1 MEIFL
6 SHSSKDL
13 NLVNTVKKA
22 LGLLDYHTIVYED
35 LPENLK
41 PGKDLDNIG
50 NLINQSHL
58 VFLFLTNNVIS
69 LKYTSA
75 WVQYEDHV
83 ASIFKKPVLVFE
95 EQLPVSPPS
104 FPILY
109 FTDVIPWTGN
119 TTDPMKIQE
128 IAKSFRSSGAVVRAV
143 AGGAVGAIFGPI
155 GALLGALVGLASTP
169 QTPLQKI
176 PIITCPNPNCKRMF
190 RYWGNDN
197 TFFYCPNCLTEWLYK
212 GRS

>member
-6 SHSSKDL
+6 SHSRKDL
-13 NLVNTVKKA
+13 NLVDTVKKA

-41 PGKDLDNIG
+41 PGKDLDNIR
-50 NLINQSHL
+50 NLISQSQL
-58 VFLFLTNNVIS
+58 VFLFLTNNVVS
-69 LKYTSA
+69 LKHTLT

-83 ASIFKKPVLVFE
+83 ASMYNKPVIVFQ
-95 EQLPVSPPS
+95 EQLPVSTTS

-109 FTDVIPWTGN
+109 FTDVISWTGL
-119 TTDPMKIQE
+119 TADPMKIQE
-128 IAKSFRSSGAVVRAV
+128 IAKSFSSSGAVVRAV
-143 AGGAVGAIFGPI
+143 AGGAIGAIFGPI

-169 QTPLQKI
+169 QNPLQNI
-176 PIITCPNPNCKRMF
+176 PTVTCPNCKYTF
-190 RYWGNDN
+190 RYWGNEN
-197 TFFYCPNCLTEWLYK
+197 TLFYCPNCLKEWLYK

>member
-6 SHSSKDL
+6 SHSRKDL

-35 LPENLK
+35 LPENLR
-41 PGKDLDNIG
+41 PGKDLDNIR
-50 NLINQSHL
+50 NLISQSQL
-58 VFLFLTNNVIS
+58 VFLFLTSNVIS
-69 LKYTSA
+69 LKHTLT

-83 ASIFKKPVLVFE
+83 ASMSNKPVIVFQ
-95 EQLPVSPPS
+95 EQLPVSTTS

-109 FTDVIPWTGN
+109 FTDVISWVGPSA
-119 TTDPMKIQE
+119 DPMKIQE

-143 AGGAVGAIFGPI
+143 AGGAIGAIFGPI

-169 QTPLQKI
+169 QNPLQNI
-176 PIITCPNPNCKRMF
+176 PTVKCPNCKYTF
-190 RYWGNDN
+190 RYWGNEN
-197 TFFYCPNCLTEWLYK
+197 TLFYCPNCLKEWLYK

>member
-6 SHSSKDL
+6 SHSRKDL

-41 PGKDLDNIG
+41 PGKDLDNIR
-50 NLINQSHL
+50 NLINRSQL

-69 LKYTSA
+69 LKHTLT

-83 ASIFKKPVLVFE
+83 ASMFNKPVIVFQ
-95 EQLPVSPPS
+95 EQLPVSKTT

-109 FTDVIPWTGN
+109 FTDVISWTGVSA
-119 TTDPMKIQE
+119 DPMKIQE
-128 IAKSFRSSGAVVRAV
+128 IAKSFGSSGAVVRAV

-155 GALLGALVGLASTP
+155 GSLLGALVGLASTP
-169 QTPLQKI
+169 QNPLQNVPKV
-176 PIITCPNPNCKRMF
+176 TCPNCKYTF
-190 RYWGNDN
+190 RYWGNEN
-197 TFFYCPNCLTEWLYK
+197 TLFYCPNCLMQWLYK

>member
-1 MEIFL
+1 MEVFL
-6 SHSSKDL
+6 SHSRKDL
-13 NLVNTVKKA
+13 NLVGTVRKA

-41 PGKDLDNIG
+41 PGKDLDNIR
-50 NLINQSHL
+50 NLINQSQL

-69 LKYTSA
+69 LKHTLT

-83 ASIFKKPVLVFE
+83 ASMFNKPVIVFQ
-95 EQLPVSPPS
+95 EQLPVSSTS

-109 FTDVIPWTGN
+109 FTDVISWTGVSA
-119 TTDPMKIQE
+119 DSMKIQE
-128 IAKSFRSSGAVVRAV
+128 IAKSFGSSGAVVRAV

-169 QTPLQKI
+169 QNPLQNL
-176 PIITCPNPNCKRMF
+176 PTVTCPNCKYTF
-190 RYWGNDN
+190 RYWGNEN
-197 TFFYCPNCLTEWLYK
+197 TLFYCPNCLMEWLYK

>member
-6 SHSSKDL
+6 SHSRKDL

-41 PGKDLDNIG
+41 PGKDLDNIR
-50 NLINQSHL
+50 NLINRSQL

-69 LKYTSA
+69 LKHTLT

-83 ASIFKKPVLVFE
+83 ASMFNKPVIVFQ
-95 EQLPVSPPS
+95 EQLPVSKTT

-109 FTDVIPWTGN
+109 FTDVISWTGVSA
-119 TTDPMKIQE
+119 DPMKIQE
-128 IAKSFRSSGAVVRAV
+128 IAKSFGSSGAVVRAV

-155 GALLGALVGLASTP
+155 GSLLGALVGLASTP
-169 QTPLQKI
+169 QNPLQNV
-176 PIITCPNPNCKRMF
+176 PTVTCPNCKYTF
-190 RYWGNDN
+190 RYWGNEN
-197 TFFYCPNCLTEWLYK
+197 TMFYCPNCLMEWLYK

>member
-1 MEIFL
+1 MEVFL
-6 SHSSKDL
+6 SHSRKDL

-35 LPENLK
+35 LPENLRA
-41 PGKDLDNIG
+41 GKDLDNIR
-50 NLINQSHL
+50 NLINQSQL

-69 LKYTSA
+69 LKHTLT

-83 ASIFKKPVLVFE
+83 ASMFNKPVIVFQ
-95 EQLPVSPPS
+95 EQLPVSTTS

-109 FTDVIPWTGN
+109 FTDVISWTGLSA
-119 TTDPMKIQE
+119 DPMKIQE
-128 IAKSFRSSGAVVRAV
+128 IAKSFSSSGAAVRAV

-169 QTPLQKI
+169 QNPLQNI
-176 PIITCPNPNCKRMF
+176 PTVTCPNCKYTF
-190 RYWGNDN
+190 RYWGNEN
-197 TFFYCPNCLTEWLYK
+197 TLFYCPNCLMEWLYK

>member
-6 SHSSKDL
+6 SHSRKDL

-35 LPENLK
+35 LPENLRA
-41 PGKDLDNIG
+41 GKDLDNIR
-50 NLINQSHL
+50 NLINQSQL

-69 LKYTSA
+69 LKHTLT

-83 ASIFKKPVLVFE
+83 ASMFNKPVIVFQ
-95 EQLPVSPPS
+95 EQLPVSKTT

-109 FTDVIPWTGN
+109 FTDVISWTGVSA
-119 TTDPMKIQE
+119 DPMKIQE
-128 IAKSFRSSGAVVRAV
+128 IAKSFGSSGAVVRAV

-155 GALLGALVGLASTP
+155 GSLLGALVGLASTP
-169 QTPLQKI
+169 QNPLQNVPKV
-176 PIITCPNPNCKRMF
+176 TCPNCKYTF
-190 RYWGNDN
+190 RYWGNEN
-197 TFFYCPNCLTEWLYK
+197 TLFYCPNCLMQWLYK

>member
-6 SHSSKDL
+6 SHSRKDL
-13 NLVNTVKKA
+13 NLVNIVKRA

-41 PGKDLDNIG
+41 SGKDLDNIR
-50 NLINQSHL
+50 NFINQSQL
-58 VFLFLTNNVIS
+58 VFLFLTNNVVS
-69 LKYTSA
+69 LKHTLT

-83 ASIFKKPVLVFE
+83 ASIYAKPVIVFQE
-95 EQLPVSPPS
+95 HLQISTAS

-109 FTDVIPWTGN
+109 FTDVIPWPEQRG
-119 TTDPMKIQE
+119 DPIKIQE
-128 IAKSFRSSGAVVRAV
+128 IAKSFDSTGAVVRAV
-143 AGGAVGAIFGPI
+143 AGGAIGAIFGPI

-169 QTPLQKI
+169 QNPLQNI
-176 PIITCPNPNCKRMF
+176 PTVTCPNCKCTF
-190 RYWGNDN
+190 RYWGNEN
-197 TFFYCPNCLTEWLYK
+197 TLFYCPNCLNEWLYT

>member
-1 MEIFL
+1 MEVFL
-6 SHSSKDL
+6 SHSRKDL

-35 LPENLK
+35 LPENLRA
-41 PGKDLDNIG
+41 GKDLDNIR
-50 NLINQSHL
+50 NLINQSQL

-69 LKYTSA
+69 LKHTLT

-83 ASIFKKPVLVFE
+83 ASMFNKPVIVFQ
-95 EQLPVSPPS
+95 EQLPVSTTS

-109 FTDVIPWTGN
+109 FTDVISWTGLSA
-119 TTDPMKIQE
+119 DPMKIQE
-128 IAKSFRSSGAVVRAV
+128 IAKSFGSSGAVVRAV

-169 QTPLQKI
+169 QNPLQNI
-176 PIITCPNPNCKRMF
+176 PTVTCPNCKYTF
-190 RYWGNDN
+190 RYWGNEN
-197 TFFYCPNCLTEWLYK
+197 TLFYCPNCLMEWLYK